1 MCEIRA
7 AKEEFSL
14 TDDGR
19 SPAIWPYIT
28 EAIAYQ
34 VLCVTGFVVN
44 VLAFLVLSLP
54 RPSVQLHPSSIP
66 STSSTLY
73 RLVSLI
79 LLLILPLFAVRNFL
93 QNFENVYSFQLSSNL
108 ESSCVPHE
116 VSNLLSELQ
125 VPLENLLLS
134 LFVLLVGDRYVALYK
149 PFGRLALFRRHC
161 SVYSAV
167 ALIAS
172 GLLLLSA
179 YPIYSHVSILVQTTS
194 ADTFIFQLET
204 QTFGKSNFT
213 TVTNI
218 PITTPSET
226 TRINKRL
233 NANVLLRIFYNL
245 FLLLQVLFSIA
256 VVILPFAM

>member
-7 AKEEFSL
+7 AKGEFSL
-14 TDDGR
+14 IADGR
-19 SPAIWPYIT
+19 SPSLWPFIT
-28 EAIAYQ
+28 EAVAYQ
-34 VLCVTGFVVN
+34 ILCVTGFFVN

-66 STSSTLY
+66 STASTLY
-73 RLVSLI
+73 RLVSFI
-79 LLLILPLFAVRNFL
+79 LLLILPLIAVRNFL
-93 QNFENVYSFQLSSNL
+93 QNFELVYSFQLSSIL
-108 ESSCVPHE
+108 ENSCVLQE

-149 PFGRLALFRRHC
+149 PFGRLVLFRRHR
-161 SVYSAV
+161 SVYGAV

-179 YPIYSHVSILVQTTS
+179 YPIYSHVSTLVQTTS
-194 ADTFIFQLET
+194 VATFIFQLEA
-204 QTFGKSNFT
+204 QNFGENNFT
-213 TVTNI
+213 NVTNI
-218 PITTPSET
+218 LSTTPSET
-226 TRINKRL
+226 TRINKHL
-233 NANVLLRIFYNL
+233 NAIVLLRIFFNM
-245 FLLLQVLFSIA
+245 FLVLQVLFSIA